1 MPTVKSYG
9 LGWRLVFAAG
19 FFPALAGSAMLA
31 LALWSATLGRNDPWM
46 SLVGQHAFSAA
57 GLQASAPDLYA
68 LWLLTVHL
76 CGVNL
81 AMSGA
86 TMSAVA
92 WFALRDGRSWAWPFL
107 WILIVWIGVND
118 AAALVYYRL
127 TTGAGFPYALIP
139 IVLASVGLM
148 RYRSEQRDLTSSAIA
163 DPPRYCDERFRAE
176 GNWRSL
182 PEHDGFQLRYL
193 SDPAVVVCETLMS
206 SRGKAKD
213 ALELLR
219 GPWDWWDRGGISGF
233 EILPDGATDQVLS
246 PVSWFWGH
254 VRMRILPPVELPEVS
269 GWRIPLK
276 LAGTFNGSASL
287 DVYPGS
293 KPGEIVV
300 RGRFHEVVETMPGPH
315 DLVTALHL
323 RAESG
328 RLPFP
333 FPKGT
338 GWIGLRRKLVDRGGI
353 EPPTS

>member
-1 MPTVKSYG
+1 VRLDPEAVKRKHQLSATTCPKREWEAYPYCQLMKSYG

-127 TTGAGFPYALIP
+127 TTGAGI
-139 IVLASVGLM
+139 
-148 RYRSEQRDLTSSAIA
+148 
-163 DPPRYCDERFRAE
+163 RAA
-176 GNWRSL
+176 
-182 PEHDGFQLRYL
+182 P
-193 SDPAVVVCETLMS
+193 
-206 SRGKAKD
+206 
-213 ALELLR
+213 
-219 GPWDWWDRGGISGF
+219 
-233 EILPDGATDQVLS
+233 PDGS
-246 PVSWFWGH
+246 
-254 VRMRILPPVELPEVS
+254 R
-269 GWRIPLK
+269 
-276 LAGTFNGSASL
+276 
-287 DVYPGS
+287 
-293 KPGEIVV
+293 
-300 RGRFHEVVETMPGPH
+300 
-315 DLVTALHL
+315 
-323 RAESG
+323 
-328 RLPFP
+328 
-333 FPKGT
+333 
-338 GWIGLRRKLVDRGGI
+338 
-353 EPPTS
+353 